1 MYQQLQQR
9 IALLAAA
16 DIDEAISTS
25 KIGLEKESLRVFP
38 EGGIAQT
45 PHPVAW
51 GSPLTNPQITTDF
64 SEALTEL
71 VTPPCGSV
79 AEVIQSLD
87 DIQKFIYRNLDNELL
102 WATSMPCVVAGET
115 DIPLAQY
122 GSSNAAQMKTAYR
135 RGLGLRYG
143 RAMQVIAGVHF
154 NYSFSDKFWQQYHQL
169 LNNTDEPQVDNLPA
183 DNLQADDSQTDSLQT
198 DDLQNFI
205 SDQYMGLIRNLLR
218 YGWLVPYLFGAS
230 PAVCK
235 SFLNGQ
241 RTMLHEFNS
250 NTYYEPHA
258 TSLRLGD
265 IGYTNNKEELA
276 GIKAC
281 YDSLDAYID
290 SMQCAINTPYAGYA
304 DIGVKVDGEYQ
315 QLNAN
320 ILQIENEYYSSVRP
334 KQILQGNEK
343 PSTALKKRGIEY
355 VELRSLDVNAFDPHG
370 INSEQLHFLEVFM
383 LFCLLQPSPV
393 LSQNEVNAIDDNLL
407 LVAHNG
413 RKPGL
418 DLQRDNLQ
426 QVAEKISLQDW
437 ASELCNKMKPVA
449 SLLDRA
455 NHCENYFSSVKS
467 QFASVF
473 DPDLTPSARMLGEM
487 RQHDEGFFHYAQRMS
502 KRHWQYYKNHPL
514 SDSKVQFFEALS
526 KKSLAQQDKMEAGDS
541 ISFDEFLENYFKQ
554 S

>member
-1 MYQQLQQR
+1 MYQLLQQR
-9 IALLAAA
+9 LSLLNSPSIEEALAK
-16 DIDEAISTS
+16 S
-25 KIGLEKESLRVFP
+25 KIGLEKESLRVMP

-51 GSPLTNPQITTDF
+51 GSPLTHPLITTDF

-71 VTPPCGSV
+71 VTPPCDSV

-87 DIQKFIYRNLDNELL
+87 DIQNFIYRNLENEIL

-115 DIPLAQY
+115 SIPLAQY

-154 NYSFSDKFWQQYHQL
+154 NYSFSEEFWQLYQQL
-169 LNNTDEPQVDNLPA
+169 LNNDEP
-183 DNLQADDSQTDSLQT
+183 LQD
-198 DDLQNFI
+198 FI
-205 SDQYMGLIRNLLR
+205 SEQYMGLVRNLLR

-235 SFLNGQ
+235 SFLNGK
-241 RTMLHEFNS
+241 RTILQDFDE
-250 NTYYEPHA
+250 NTYYEPYA

-265 IGYTNNKEELA
+265 IGYQNNKEDLA

-281 YDSLDAYID
+281 YDSLEAYAE
-290 SMQCAINTPYAGYA
+290 SLKCAINTPYSGYEE
-304 DIGVKVDGEYQ
+304 IGVKVNGEYL

-320 ILQIENEYYSSVRP
+320 ILQIENEYYSTVRP

-343 PSTALKKRGIEY
+343 PSTALKKRGVAY
-355 VELRSLDVNAFDPHG
+355 VELRSVDVNAFDPHG
-370 INSEQLHFLEVFM
+370 INSEQLHFFEVLM
-383 LFCLLQPSPV
+383 LFCLLEESPV
-393 LSQNEVNAIDDNLL
+393 LSQSEIDTIDENLV

-413 RKPGL
+413 REPGL
-418 DLQRDNLQ
+418 DLRRGD
-426 QVAEKISLQDW
+426 EKISLQDW

-455 NHCENYFSSVKS
+455 NYCENYFSSVKS
-467 QFASVF
+467 QIASVF
-473 DPDLTPSARMLGEM
+473 DPDLTPSARMLAEM
-487 RQHDEGFFHYAQRMS
+487 RENNEGFFHHAQRMS
-502 KRHWQYYKNHPL
+502 KHHCHYYKTHAL
-514 SDSKVQFFEALS
+514 SESKIQFFEDAAKES
-526 KKSLAQQDKMEAGDS
+526 IEKQHQIESGDS
-541 ISFDEFLENYFKQ
+541 VSFDEFLQNYFDEE
-554 S
+554 

>member
-1 MYQQLQQR
+1 MYQLLQQR
-9 IALLAAA
+9 LSLLNSPSIEEALAK
-16 DIDEAISTS
+16 S
-25 KIGLEKESLRVFP
+25 KIGLEKESLRVMP

-51 GSPLTNPQITTDF
+51 GSPLTHPLITTDF

-71 VTPPCGSV
+71 VTPPCDSV

-87 DIQKFIYRNLDNELL
+87 EIQNFIYRNLENEIL

-115 DIPLAQY
+115 SIPLAQY

-154 NYSFSDKFWQQYHQL
+154 NYSFSEEFWQLYQQL
-169 LNNTDEPQVDNLPA
+169 LNNDEP
-183 DNLQADDSQTDSLQT
+183 LQD
-198 DDLQNFI
+198 FI
-205 SDQYMGLIRNLLR
+205 SEQYMGLVRNLLR

-235 SFLNGQ
+235 SFLNGK
-241 RTMLHEFNS
+241 RTILQDFDE
-250 NTYYEPHA
+250 NTYYEPYA

-265 IGYTNNKEELA
+265 IGYQNNKEDLA

-281 YDSLDAYID
+281 YDSLEAYAE
-290 SMQCAINTPYAGYA
+290 SLKCAINTPYSGYEE
-304 DIGVKVDGEYQ
+304 IGVKVNGEYL

-320 ILQIENEYYSSVRP
+320 ILQIENEYYSTVRP

-343 PSTALKKRGIEY
+343 PSTALKKRGVAY
-355 VELRSLDVNAFDPHG
+355 VELRSVDVNAFDPHG
-370 INSEQLHFLEVFM
+370 INSEQLHFFEVLM
-383 LFCLLQPSPV
+383 LFCLLEESPV
-393 LSQNEVNAIDDNLL
+393 LSQSEIDTIDENLV

-413 RKPGL
+413 REPGL
-418 DLQRDNLQ
+418 DLRRGD
-426 QVAEKISLQDW
+426 EKISLQDW

-455 NHCENYFSSVKS
+455 NYCENYFSSVKS
-467 QFASVF
+467 QIASVF
-473 DPDLTPSARMLGEM
+473 DPDLTPSARMLAEM
-487 RQHDEGFFHYAQRMS
+487 RENNEGFFHHAQRMS
-502 KRHWQYYKNHPL
+502 KHHCHYYKTHAL
-514 SDSKVQFFEALS
+514 SESKIQFFEDAAKES
-526 KKSLAQQDKMEAGDS
+526 IEKQHQIESGDS
-541 ISFDEFLENYFKQ
+541 VSFDEFLQNYFDEE
-554 S
+554 

>member
-1 MYQQLQQR
+1 MSQLLQQR
-9 IALLAAA
+9 LSLLASS
-16 DIDEAISTS
+16 DIEGALAES
-25 KIGLEKESLRVFP
+25 KIGLEKESLRVLP

-71 VTPPCGSV
+71 VTPPCDSV
-79 AEVIQSLD
+79 TEVIQSLD
-87 DIQKFIYRNLDNELL
+87 DIQNFIYRSLDNEIL

-115 DIPLAQY
+115 SIPLARY

-154 NYSFSDKFWQQYHQL
+154 NYSFSDNFWQRYQSL
-169 LNNTDEPQVDNLPA
+169 LKNEDP
-183 DNLQADDSQTDSLQT
+183 LQD
-198 DDLQNFI
+198 FI
-205 SDQYMGLIRNLLR
+205 SEQYMALIRNLLR

-250 NTYYEPHA
+250 NTYFEPYA

-265 IGYTNNKEELA
+265 IGYQNNKEDLT

-281 YDSLDAYID
+281 YDSLDAYVE
-290 SMQCAINTPYAGYA
+290 SMRCAINTPYSGYEE
-304 DIGVKVDGEYQ
+304 IGVKVNGEYL

-320 ILQIENEYYSSVRP
+320 ILQIENEYYSTVRP
-334 KQILQGNEK
+334 KQILQGDEK
-343 PSTALKKRGIEY
+343 PSTALKKRGIAY
-355 VELRSLDVNAFDPHG
+355 VELRSLDVNVFDPHG

-383 LFCLLQPSPV
+383 LFCLLEANPELDQS
-393 LSQNEVNAIDDNLL
+393 EIDAIDENLL
-407 LVAHNG
+407 LVAHQG

-418 DLQRDNLQ
+418 DLRRGE
-426 QVAEKISLQDW
+426 EKISLQDW

-455 NHCENYFSSVKS
+455 NYCENYFSSVKS
-467 QFASVF
+467 QIASVF
-473 DPDLTPSARMLGEM
+473 DPDLTPSARMLAEM
-487 RQHDEGFFHYAQRMS
+487 KENNEGFFHHAQKMS
-502 KRHWQYYKNHPL
+502 KHHYQYYKAHSL
-514 SDSKVQFFEALS
+514 SENKIQFFEKMAND
-526 KKSLAQQDKMEAGDS
+526 SLEKQKQIETDDA
-541 ISFDEFLENYFKQ
+541 ISFENYLQNYF
-554 S
+554 SEE